1 MVLVGGGPQEDELR
15 QLAKELKLHEHVKFV
30 GAVPHSDVPKWLNS
44 FDIYVALSTLDS
56 ESFGVAIVEAS
67 ACELPV
73 VVSDAG
79 GLPEVVVDGK
89 TGYIVPRNNPEEA
102 ANKIEILVNDEYLR
116 RQMGEAGRKFVL
128 ENYEWKSNADKM
140 EKLYQ
145 EVADTYRRER

>member
-1 MVLVGGGPQEDELR
+1 MP
-15 QLAKELKLHEHVKFV
+15 
-30 GAVPHSDVPKWLNS
+30 
-44 FDIYVALSTLDS
+44 
-56 ESFGVAIVEAS
+56 

-128 ENYEWKSNADKM
+128 ENYEWKRNADKM